1 MRRILAVVLAI
12 LSLFAF
18 PNLSKAGDTADITA
32 YVKIQK
38 LSVDVC
44 PTSYNFGVIVP
55 GGVEV
60 ASSYI
65 AVTSDGNVTERF
77 KLWIPQE
84 SNGTWISVTAGTVD
98 AEEYRLSAIFKDS
111 TPLSDDYGFE
121 DSFSVSTERIAS
133 SADLARNADLDGEK
147 GFNVAK
153 DNWRKLWF
161 KFEAPSFTEIITQ
174 QSITVRVTATPD

>member
-1 MRRILAVVLAI
+1 MRRASATVLAI
-12 LSLFAF
+12 LISLAL

-38 LSVDVC
+38 LSVNVS
-44 PTSYNFGVIVP
+44 PTSYNFGVMLP

-65 AVTSDGNVTERF
+65 AVTNNGNVAEKF

-84 SNGTWISVTAGTVD
+84 PNGTWTSVTDGTVD
-98 AEEYRLSAIFKDS
+98 AEEYRLSAIFKDAQ
-111 TPLSDDYGFE
+111 PISDDYGFE

-133 SADLARNADLDGEK
+133 GSDLARSADPDGEK

-153 DNWRKLWF
+153 DGWRKLWF

-174 QSITVRVTATPD
+174 QSITVRVAATPD